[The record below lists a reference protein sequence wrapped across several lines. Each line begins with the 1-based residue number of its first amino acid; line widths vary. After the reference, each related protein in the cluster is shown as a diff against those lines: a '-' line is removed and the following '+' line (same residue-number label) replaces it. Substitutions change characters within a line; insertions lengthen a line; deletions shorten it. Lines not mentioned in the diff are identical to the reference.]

1 VAISIDWASRVI
13 TVPQADL
20 TLVSAGLYELDVETF
35 RLALRDIEDGE
46 DGMAFPDTHRR
57 NAPVTL
63 AGATYAQT
71 FEIIN
76 GYTVTFEATGSPWTA
91 RIVGANHNIGDVKNV
106 NHVSLII
113 GNSAGLIVVDSSGA
127 GLPTVGEI
135 AAAVRAE
142 LAGEL
147 LDVVEIH
154 KIHGLKAGSP
164 LAVSQS
170 QRTAGGIA
178 QTIERGGDTTTV
190 TRQ

>member
-1 VAISIDWASRVI
+1 MAVSIDWATKVI
-13 TVPQADL
+13 TVLQADL
-20 TLVSAGLYELDVETF
+20 TLISAGLYELDVEDF
-35 RLALRDIEDGE
+35 RLALKDIEDSA

-76 GYTVTFEATGSPWTA
+76 SYTVTFEATGSPWTA

-113 GNSAGLIVVDSSGA
+113 GNSAGLIEVSTGA
-127 GLPTVGEI
+127 GPSAAAI

-142 LAGEL
+142 LATEL
-147 LDVVEIH
+147 LDVVETH
-154 KIHGLKAGSP
+154 KIHGLKLGSP
-164 LAVSQS
+164 LTVSQT
-170 QRTAGGIA
+170 QRAAGGIVQGLSEA
-178 QTIERGGDTTTV
+178 GSTTTV